1 MQHPHGGRVS
11 GAEVLLFLHVL
22 LLLLQDA
29 DLGIWERAMG
39 VLHARDAAVVV
50 ASGVGHG
57 VLHARD
63 TAVVSRRGLVEQ
75 SSS

>member
-1 MQHPHGGRVS
+1 
-11 GAEVLLFLHVL
+11 